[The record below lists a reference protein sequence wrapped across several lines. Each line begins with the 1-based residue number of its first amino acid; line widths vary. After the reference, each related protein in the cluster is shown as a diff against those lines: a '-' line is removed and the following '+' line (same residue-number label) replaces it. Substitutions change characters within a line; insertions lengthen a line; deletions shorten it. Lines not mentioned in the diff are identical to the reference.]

1 MTVLVIVIV
10 VAVVVVMVVAF
21 CLFKLGKKQGADEQ
35 KLLHAK
41 AAGKPQAEQMGKVDE
56 TGV

>member
-10 VAVVVVMVVAF
+10 VAVVAVVVVAF
-21 CLFKLGKKQGADEQ
+21 LFKLGKKQGADEQ

-41 AAGKPQAEQMGKVDE
+41 AAGEPPAGQMGKVDE
-56 TGV
+56 AAV